1 MKDNNILIL
10 AMGARNIHITKNIT
24 SIIFDESFDTS
35 EIKSVK
41 VDDDNPA
48 YCVKNNCLINRK
60 TGTVEL
66 LWNGFG
72 IPEDEGIEEIG
83 DYAFFSLSFDYSK
96 KLTVKIPEGIARIG
110 AHAFSNPQ
118 VSNVILPFSSKEFG
132 YRAFAGSSLK
142 QIFIPENVEQIGI
155 GAFHNCQLEKINVSE
170 ENRFY
175 YSENNCLIEKETGRL
190 MACIN
195 DPVIPEGVRIIE
207 QLALAGL
214 INTRSVYLP
223 SSLEEI
229 RMSEDLPKLL
239 QFPVSVEENGYGNET
254 KIVSARFYV
263 IKGSYGEEYC
273 IANNLPYITIF
284 RKENNDNEI
293 R

>member
-48 YCVKNNCLINRK
+48 YCVENNCLINRK

-83 DYAFFSLSFDYSK
+83 DYAFFSLSFDYSRK
-96 KLTVKIPEGIARIG
+96 PTVEIPEGIVRIG

-118 VSNVILPFSSKEFG
+118 ISNVTLPSSLKEIG

-142 QIFIPENVEQIGI
+142 EISIPENVEKIGI
-155 GAFHNCQLEKINVSE
+155 GAFHNCQMETIKVSKDNE
-170 ENRFY
+170 FV
-175 YSENNCLIEKETGRL
+175 YSESNCLIERKTGRL
-190 MACIN
+190 MACTN
-195 DPVIPEGVRIIE
+195 VPVIPEGVRIIE
-207 QLALAGL
+207 QMALGGL
-214 INTRSVYLP
+214 IDTRFVFLP
-223 SSLEEI
+223 SSLKEI
-229 RMSEDLPKLL
+229 RVNDDLPKLL
-239 QFPVSVEENGYGNET
+239 QFPVSVEEIDEMNKG
-254 KIVSARFYV
+254 KIVTAKFYV
-263 IKGSYGEEYC
+263 KKGSYGEEYC
-273 IANNLPYITIF
+273 IANNLTFTIY
-284 RKENNDNEI
+284 
-293 R
+293 